1 VANKIIDFVNS
12 IWR

>member
-12 IWR
+12 IWQ